1 MTATLLV
8 TITLAAL
15 LSTLLYVIL
24 KFFQRWNINN
34 LHGLTFNYLS
44 AATLAFL
51 HDYRHNLRILEQA
64 RDFLFAAVIIGL
76 LFILVF
82 YVTAITAQK
91 SGIAVTSIAGKMSMV
106 IPILAGIYLYHESVN
121 SIKITGIVIAILAV
135 ILSNVKRNEE
145 DGKND
150 TGNTNAARWLLPVL
164 LFVGS
169 GLVDTSIKVS
179 EHYFITP
186 ENEGLYLC
194 CLFGSAGAIGLLTI
208 FYQWRLKG
216 ITVQKNSI
224 GGGILLGITNYYS
237 LDFLIRALATPGAES
252 SAVFAIS
259 NVMVVLMSAFFAILL
274 FRERLNRMNITGLFL
289 SILSIYILTR

>member
-1 MTATLLV
+1 MTANLLV
-8 TITLAAL
+8 TIALAAL

-24 KFFQRWNINN
+24 KFFQRWNISN

-44 AATLAFL
+44 AATLSFL
-51 HDYRHNLRILEQA
+51 HDYEHNLLILGQA
-64 RDFLFAAVIIGL
+64 RNFFHAAVLIGL

-82 YVTAITAQK
+82 YITAVTAQK

-121 SIKITGIVIAILAV
+121 SMKITGIFIAISAV
-135 ILSNVKRNEE
+135 ILSNIKRNDDE
-145 DGKND
+145 KSS
-150 TGNTNAARWLLPVL
+150 TNNSSAARWLLPAL

-186 ENEGLYLC
+186 ENQGLYLC
-194 CLFGSAGAIGLLTI
+194 FLFGSAGVIGLLTI
-208 FYQWRLKG
+208 LYQWRING
-216 ITVQKNSI
+216 ITVQKKSI

-237 LDFLIRALATPGAES
+237 LEFLIRALATPGAES
-252 SAVFAIS
+252 SSVFAIS
-259 NVMVVLMSAFFAILL
+259 NVMVVLMSALFAILL
-274 FRERLNRMNITGLFL
+274 FKERLNLMNITGLLL